1 MIGKLPPLYMLGF
14 TGILDLIVDTTNG
27 EQEKAE
33 MLKQIVDFWFAS
45 KRRQKNPYQEILRL
59 SDG

>member
-27 EQEKAE
+27 DQEKAE
-33 MLKQIVDFWFAS
+33 MLKQIDFWFAS